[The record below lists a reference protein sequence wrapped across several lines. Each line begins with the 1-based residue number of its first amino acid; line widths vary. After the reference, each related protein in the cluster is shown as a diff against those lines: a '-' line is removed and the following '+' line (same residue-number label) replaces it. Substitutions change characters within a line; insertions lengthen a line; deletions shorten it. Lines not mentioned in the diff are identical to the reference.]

1 MRMRRICIRDM
12 AGVRRGVVGDGV
24 GRGVGEAWREL
35 LSSLLIFFLRRG
47 YTVFLTF
54 EMAMRYGTV
63 TSYDLWL
70 FFSSKVLKHEWFERH
85 VDVI

>member
-1 MRMRRICIRDM
+1 M
-12 AGVRRGVVGDGV
+12 
-24 GRGVGEAWREL
+24 
-35 LSSLLIFFLRRG
+35 
-47 YTVFLTF
+47 FLTF

-70 FFSSKVLKHEWFERH
+70 FFSSNVLKREWFERH